1 MRGGKVG
8 RWGRGMELALEQFSN
23 KRKIKKYIW
32 REVAGGCA
40 GAKRNRKREDTAKGV
55 RVIGEDP

>member
-1 MRGGKVG
+1 
-8 RWGRGMELALEQFSN
+8 MELALEQFSN